1 MKLYKVTLRG
11 MTYNSTDVAYGSS
24 YVVAKNSNE
33 AYNKVKKFLDENNIG
48 FTKDREF
55 NKVELIADTYR
66 YTPTHCLLHL

>member
-11 MTYNSTDVAYGSS
+11 MINNSTKGYGSS
-24 YVVAKNSNE
+24 YAIAENSDE
-33 AYNKVKKFLDENNIG
+33 AYKKVKKFLDENNIG
-48 FTKDREF
+48 FTGDREL